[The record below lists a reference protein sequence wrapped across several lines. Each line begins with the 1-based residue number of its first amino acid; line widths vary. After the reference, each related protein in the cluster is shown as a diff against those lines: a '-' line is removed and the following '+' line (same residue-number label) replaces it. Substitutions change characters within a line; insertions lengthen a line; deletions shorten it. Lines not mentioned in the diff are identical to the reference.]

1 MPDNKQP
8 IEYYVAEA
16 QRLGLSEEQQSVIG
30 DETDGQ
36 AFREHIANAHDKT
49 DDELRDILTQEWSDY
64 SAAGSNDPAKSFGN
78 GENEAQAAD
87 EANGRH
93 AGSDDHEDDE
103 DWDDGLNDDEDELDD
118 EDDDFGSDVGED
130 DTDEGDEPLIHDG
143 TPEPD
148 WDEEEDEE
156 DFDSSSDTD
165 GLESGEEPEDAEQSD
180 RGRTASSTTVDTAPE
195 LDSDSLD
202 HLDIDEDALE
212 QKRNG
217 GGEAIDDDEADC
229 EGCKI

>member
-16 QRLGLSEEQQSVIG
+16 KRLGLSEEQQSVIG
-30 DETDGQ
+30 DETDGD
-36 AFREHIANAHDKT
+36 AFREHIANAHDLT
-49 DDELRDILTQEWSDY
+49 DDELRELLTQEWDRY
-64 SAAGSNDPAKSFGN
+64 SADPKAAATSFDRDA
-78 GENEAQAAD
+78 EAQD

-93 AGSDDHEDDE
+93 ADSEPDEGWEDE
-103 DWDDGLNDDEDELDD
+103 DPEEDELDD

-130 DTDEGDEPLIHDG
+130 DD
-143 TPEPD
+143 D
-148 WDEEEDEE
+148 WDEDEE

-165 GLESGEEPEDAEQSD
+165 GLESGDEPKEDEKSE
-180 RGRTASSTTVDTAPE
+180 RGQTQSSTTVDTAPDF
-195 LDSDSLD
+195 DSESLD
-202 HLDIDEDALE
+202 HLDIDEDAIE

-217 GGEAIDDDEADC
+217 GGEALDDGEADC